1 MGDVIF
7 EARAASYTYDR
18 ASATPAVRDVDL
30 TVSTSEL
37 VGIVGPNGSG
47 KTTLLRLLLGAIAP
61 SAGQTLAFGS
71 PASQWRRRELARL
84 VGVVSQREEP
94 AFPLRVKQAVLFGRY
109 PHMGALGAPSSED
122 MAAVEQALVR
132 CDVANLSHRWVAT
145 LSGGEWQRVRIAR
158 ALAQNPRALVLDE
171 GTASLDIRHE
181 MEVFELVSELVHE
194 GHLAGLLVTHHV
206 NLAARFVD
214 RVVVM
219 DAGAAVAVGK
229 PTEVLTPEIFERV
242 FGWPVGLVEWRGI
255 PQFVPLRVEE
265 KGEGGSGRGSVQR
278 AVCNE
283 QRATGSEQGVGHMR
297 SGAEQEGREK
307 GEQR

>member
-7 EARAASYTYDR
+7 EARKASYTYDR
-18 ASATPAVRDVDL
+18 PDAEPAVRDVDL
-30 TVSTSEL
+30 TVSTGEL

-47 KTTLLRLLLGAIAP
+47 KTTLLRLLLGALAP
-61 SAGQTLAFGS
+61 SDGQALAFGS
-71 PASQWRRRELARL
+71 PAAQWRRRELARL

-94 AFPLRVKQAVLFGRY
+94 AFPLRVRQAVLFGRY
-109 PHMGALGAPSSED
+109 PHMGALGAPSGED
-122 MAAVEQALVR
+122 NAAVDRALDR
-132 CDVANLSHRWVAT
+132 CDVQSLSNRWVAT

-181 MEVFELVSELVHE
+181 MEVFELVSQLVHD

-219 DAGAAVAVGK
+219 FAGRAVAVGT
-229 PTEVLTPEIFERV
+229 PANVLTPGVFERV
-242 FGWPVGLVEWRGI
+242 FGWPVALTDWRGV
-255 PQFVPLRVEE
+255 PQFVPLRAEE
-265 KGEGGSGRGSVQR
+265 KGE
-278 AVCNE
+278 
-283 QRATGSEQGVGHMR
+283 VGK
-297 SGAEQEGREK
+297 GKGRE
-307 GEQR
+307 GT